1 MLEQK
6 TEILTPAE
14 VEVVLQ
20 PDMYVMADSAKFLPE
35 FAREAV
41 IYTMQTNC
49 WRRVVMFQLKL
60 QKKNV
65 LQEMINFLM
74 KRKNR
79 KFPTL
84 PYCIKQE
91 LAWHKLL
98 SLYR

>member
-1 MLEQK
+1 
-6 TEILTPAE
+6 
-14 VEVVLQ
+14 
-20 PDMYVMADSAKFLPE
+20 
-35 FAREAV
+35 
-41 IYTMQTNC
+41 
-49 WRRVVMFQLKL
+49 MFQLKL

-79 KFPTL
+79 NLKFPTL